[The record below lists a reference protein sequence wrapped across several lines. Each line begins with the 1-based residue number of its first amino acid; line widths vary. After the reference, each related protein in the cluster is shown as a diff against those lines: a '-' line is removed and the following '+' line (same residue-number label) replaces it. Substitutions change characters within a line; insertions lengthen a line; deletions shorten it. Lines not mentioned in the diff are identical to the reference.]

1 MLPLCV
7 HRGHDFRTAFDKL
20 GGLRALTDA
29 PFMALT
35 ASAPANT
42 QSKIIESLHLKDPI
56 VSQSLDKANI
66 YLSAS
71 PIRSVNVSYRYVI
84 VTIVTGFGKTL
95 RKGSA
100 HKSRNARF

>member
-56 VSQSLDKANI
+56 VVSQSLDRANI
-66 YLSAS
+66 FLSAS

-84 VTIVTGFGKTL
+84 VIIFI
-95 RKGSA
+95 RI
-100 HKSRNARF
+100 

>member
-1 MLPLCV
+1 MLPMCV

-56 VSQSLDKANI
+56 VVYQLLDRAKIFFCRLAP
-66 YLSAS
+66 YK
-71 PIRSVNVSYRYVI
+71 V
-84 VTIVTGFGKTL
+84 
-95 RKGSA
+95 
-100 HKSRNARF
+100 

>member
-7 HRGHDFRTAFDKL
+7 HRGHDFRTAFDKP

-42 QSKIIESLHLKDPI
+42 QSKIIIIESLYLKDPI
-56 VSQSLDKANI
+56 VSQSLDRANI
-66 YLSAS
+66 FLSAS

-84 VTIVTGFGKTL
+84 VTIFYKNINT
-95 RKGSA
+95 
-100 HKSRNARF
+100 ARYGWCTVET